1 MNVRETTRDLG
12 LRFGRLERGIRNDIL
27 DVPGFQVGHVSL
39 VRGTGPLV
47 VGRGPVRTG
56 LTVVRPPGEGPWTAA
71 VHVINGYGKSAGLM
85 QVDELGTLEHPIWLT
100 NTLSVGAVLDGYLE
114 TVRETGRFQ
123 PGSSQNV
130 VVGECNDGY
139 LNDLWGLHVRP
150 EHVRQA
156 LATCS
161 GERLEQ
167 GAVGAG
173 VGMAGFGYKGGIGSA
188 SRRLSTGSR
197 LAALVLLNCGR
208 REDLVW
214 GGRPVGSEAASPSTP
229 DGSIIILLAGDS
241 GLDRW
246 DLRRVARRATHG
258 LARTGATS
266 APGSGDVVVAVD
278 VGIADPE
285 ARPSLEELFL
295 AAVEVT
301 EEAIWNALL
310 TAETT
315 EGRDGHVLYALP
327 HDVVLRATRR

>member
-1 MNVRETTRDLG
+1 MRETTRDFG
-12 LRFGRLERGIRNDIL
+12 LRFGRLERGSRNDLL

-39 VRGTGPLV
+39 VRGAGRLV
-47 VGRGPVRTG
+47 VGEGPVRTG
-56 LTVVRPPGEGPWTAA
+56 VTVVRPPGDGPWTAA

-85 QVDELGTLEHPIWLT
+85 QVEELGTLEHPIWLT

-114 TVRETGRFQ
+114 TVREQGRYH

-150 EHVRQA
+150 HHVKEA
-156 LATCS
+156 WAACS

-173 VGMAGFGYKGGIGSA
+173 LGMAGFGYKGGIGSA
-188 SRRLSTGSR
+188 SRRLSPGRR

-208 REDLVW
+208 PEDLILA
-214 GGRPVGSEAASPSTP
+214 GRPVGAGTASPSTP
-229 DGSIIILLAGDS
+229 DGSIIICLAGDS

-266 APGSGDVVVAVD
+266 APGSGDVVIAVD
-278 VGIADPE
+278 VQEPDPKD
-285 ARPSLEELFL
+285 RPSLDELFL
-295 AAVEVT
+295 AAAEVT

-315 EGRDGHVLYALP
+315 EGRDGHVLQALP
-327 HDVVLRATRR
+327 QDLVRQAMKR